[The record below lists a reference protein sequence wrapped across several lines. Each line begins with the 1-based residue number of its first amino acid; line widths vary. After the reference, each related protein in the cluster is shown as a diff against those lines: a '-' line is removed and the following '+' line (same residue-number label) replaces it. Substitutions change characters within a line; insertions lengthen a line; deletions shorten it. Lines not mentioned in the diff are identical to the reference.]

1 LFGVVKLKEKKM
13 TKKKAVQENTQTQK
27 VGLSQAAKR
36 YNVTLTFI
44 SPILGSAPSNKEVYQ
59 NYVASQMPEPTP
71 ELVATEVAQIPD
83 LPKTGKTI
91 FRVDPDT
98 QHLIY
103 LPHQIRGF
111 LKAAASAITGKELSA
126 FKSKIDKFVFV
137 APDVIELKLDGQPI
151 KADPAMD
158 TEERPLQAMTAQGP
172 RVSLLSSEKLK
183 KGVKIDF
190 QLIVL
195 PLGQREITE
204 ELLRSWFEYGEFQGI
219 SQWRNGGYGR
229 FTFELTPV
237 TRQFEQVA

>member
-1 LFGVVKLKEKKM
+1 M
-13 TKKKAVQENTQTQK
+13 TKKIIRSQETPAANKVQ
-27 VGLSQAAKR
+27 LSQAVKR

-59 NYVASQMPEPTP
+59 NYVASQIPEPTP
-71 ELVATEVAQIPD
+71 EIVATEVAQIPD
-83 LPKTGKTI
+83 TPQTGKTI
-91 FRVDPDT
+91 FRVDPET
-98 QHLIY
+98 NHLIY

-111 LKAAASAITGKELSA
+111 LKAAASAITGKEITA

-137 APDVIELKLDGQPI
+137 APEVIELKLNGQPI
-151 KADPAMD
+151 KADPKMD

-204 ELLRSWFEYGEFQGI
+204 DILRSWFDYGQFQGI

-237 TRQFEQVA
+237 TQKQEKVA